1 MDTDNA
7 SSAELSQLLAR
18 LSNQVEKLSR
28 NVIKLENEVA
38 ALKQRSDEEI
48 PEDVLIGSVRP
59 YPPTMGNR
67 GTVRAVH
74 LLRHRSWSQQGRQ
87 AVQHKA
93 KWQAT
98 NRRNPKE

>member
-1 MDTDNA
+1 MNTDNA

-28 NVIKLENEVA
+28 NVTKLENEVA

-48 PEDVLIGSVRP
+48 PEDVLIAISAAVSA
-59 YPPTMGNR
+59 YMGNR
-67 GTVRAVH
+67 GTVRAVDFW
-74 LLRHRSWSQQGRQ
+74 RHRSWSQQGRQ

-93 KWQAT
+93 KWQ
-98 NRRNPKE
+98 

>member
-1 MDTDNA
+1 MNTDNA

-28 NVIKLENEVA
+28 NVTKLENEVA

-48 PEDVLIGSVRP
+48 PDDVLIAISAAVSA
-59 YPPTMGNR
+59 YMGNR

-74 LLRHRSWSQQGRQ
+74 FLRHRSWSQQGRQ

-93 KWQAT
+93 KWQ
-98 NRRNPKE
+98 